1 MDHRWD
7 RSQLNF
13 TIIEWKQELLVAIF
27 HGRPYKGGSIYQRQI
42 VEKDHGPFVAA
53 SLPTRYLGYR
63 MGLYTRAEPQR
74 TSRTLGQ
81 IHYEHVYNP
90 DWCRWSSA
98 KYRMLLL
105 HDQYCQTR
113 VFEGIGFFDLK
124 GGKPDTYPARDPRST
139 ADSLSPS
146 LFFSVPLVLYSA
158 IHVHDTNLPL
168 KNRRYPAI
176 TLAGYRKFETRNN
189 GGTMDATL
197 VFRPPSIGMYSG
209 LIFNRGFSVKNVK
222 YREGRRRR
230 GKDVWEIGKWI
241 WIGCARHRR
250 YKVFFFFGNWKL
262 KLFVTFNDFF
272 FFLKGYSFCC
282 YISLDGILISLIGNR
297 VFLNFE
303 LLIETFWFIFFL

>member
-63 MGLYTRAEPQR
+63 MGLYTRAELQR

-139 ADSLSPS
+139 ADSLSLSAS

-230 GKDVWEIGKWI
+230 RMFGKLVNGF
-241 WIGCARHRR
+241 GLVARDIEDIR
-250 YKVFFFFGNWKL
+250 YFFFFFGNWKL

-272 FFLKGYSFCC
+272 FWKDIRFAATYLWMEF
-282 YISLDGILISLIGNR
+282 
-297 VFLNFE
+297 
-303 LLIETFWFIFFL
+303 

>member
-139 ADSLSPS
+139 ADSLSLSLPLFLRPSRS
-146 LFFSVPLVLYSA
+146 LFCHSRA
-158 IHVHDTNLPL
+158 
-168 KNRRYPAI
+168 RYEFTA
-176 TLAGYRKFETRNN
+176 
-189 GGTMDATL
+189 
-197 VFRPPSIGMYSG
+197 
-209 LIFNRGFSVKNVK
+209 
-222 YREGRRRR
+222 
-230 GKDVWEIGKWI
+230 
-241 WIGCARHRR
+241 
-250 YKVFFFFGNWKL
+250 
-262 KLFVTFNDFF
+262 
-272 FFLKGYSFCC
+272 
-282 YISLDGILISLIGNR
+282 
-297 VFLNFE
+297 
-303 LLIETFWFIFFL
+303 

>member
-1 MDHRWD
+1 
-7 RSQLNF
+7 
-13 TIIEWKQELLVAIF
+13 
-27 HGRPYKGGSIYQRQI
+27 
-42 VEKDHGPFVAA
+42 
-53 SLPTRYLGYR
+53 
-63 MGLYTRAEPQR
+63 MGLYTRAQR

-105 HDQYCQTR
+105 DDQYCQTR

-146 LFFSVPLVLYSA
+146 LPPSFSLFLSLYSA

-197 VFRPPSIGMYSG
+197 VFRPSSIGMCSG

-222 YREGRRRR
+222 YRERR
-230 GKDVWEIGKWI
+230 GKERRRMFGKLVNGFGLVVSRTI
-241 WIGCARHRR
+241 EGIR
-250 YKVFFFFGNWKL
+250 FFFFWKL
-262 KLFVTFNDFF
+262 KVEIVRD
-272 FFLKGYSFCC
+272 
-282 YISLDGILISLIGNR
+282 
-297 VFLNFE
+297 V
-303 LLIETFWFIFFL
+303 